1 MSKVAQQF
9 LALTTACLIGAAVTL
24 TGCSSG
30 GGGTTASNIDT
41 DTDTDTSADTNA
53 DGEVISSKTL
63 GFALPAELSAV
74 PASNAGVASANA
86 PGKITKSVSFAG
98 ALSRIAAAEAD
109 LPATSD
115 YAQTTAAKYIEEP
128 ALDRFAIIEQV
139 LQAVGQTKYADAAN
153 INNGP
158 YKAMIAWADEKNGVQ
173 VKTLEPWVVDSRMIV
188 IDGQDVNRVLAW
200 IEESDPEAPDGI
212 SLVKA
217 EFKIY
222 QAATLD
228 VDGKI
233 LDYGKWELNVK
244 FSESGAD
251 FFVATCEPNPD
262 GGSIIKVNEHE
273 EMGNGTE
280 GMKGVLYRA
289 GASGYGKVRYT
300 DWEGVNWNECG
311 EDCTPGTPIAQYAYN
326 ADYLG
331 TRKDEA
337 APVYKDRN
345 NSFEMTHNYGLFY
358 DENPPAGITAGDDVK
373 KHNQFGFPLTYSNEL
388 GHKSFAYYGAWQ
400 GRHQIWANGGD
411 GQGVP
416 AGTTVTKEA
425 WGAGVPETFT
435 VAASL
440 QGTFT
445 KRTYVD
451 ASLADILNVPVETW
465 LNKNFTLFYNDSNNW
480 QQCENGWVEMVPPNQ
495 FEPPSPPL
503 CRGHNGEEKEFTPYT
518 PGPELIVSLEDRK
531 NVNIDQWDHEA
542 NTQKRYVYLNDAAPD
557 GAGFYEAVQG
567 EFGKMVAADPAI
579 KYNPAPGDQL
589 NINMG
594 GSIYIA
600 YTGQF
605 AGLTTTGWV
614 QKELVSFDNQNWR
627 PVFGTT
633 DTPFTPDMGREYYM
647 NSNGVNYV
655 VKRKAPADLA
665 TSYDVLLEV
674 QTTANPANCTASDCT
689 AILPAAADYLRTPW
703 DMTTRYAL
711 VTDAGANY
719 LLLTYLT
726 NDPNTPANEV
736 GTVYSQGGWG
746 LQAWS
751 NGLDETA
758 GTQDDYPIDK
768 DGNEVLVDDFGMP
781 TGTIRPVEFNWE
793 YSASGGWGAQ
803 QYLLDVDGNYVILA
817 NPIMLDLI
825 SATNG
830 AGESKNLMLQFDGWM
845 HGLPDM
851 HTALKQADWDITNI
865 KDKIINIPAGTAVTD
880 SNGIG
885 YYLKPLQ
892 TSIFLT
898 VVPSDTEGLPDL
910 TQADSIDL
918 DLDTPTFTDHGMG
931 AMPAVT
937 TVKYSEGV
945 LVE

>member
-1 MSKVAQQF
+1 M
-9 LALTTACLIGAAVTL
+9 L
-24 TGCSSG
+24 TGCNSG
-30 GGGTTASNIDT
+30 DEVTSGNTGSGIDT
-41 DTDTDTSADTNA
+41 NN
-53 DGEVISSKTL
+53 DGEVLSSQML
-63 GFALPAELSAV
+63 GFALPTELSAV
-74 PASNAGVASANA
+74 PASNVQGATVASTA
-86 PGKITKSVSFAG
+86 PQGKLTKSVSFAT
-98 ALSRIAAAEAD
+98 ALRQVAAAEAD
-109 LPATSD
+109 LAPSSD
-115 YAQTTAAKYIEEP
+115 YAQTTGAKYIEEP

-139 LQAVGQTKYADAAN
+139 LQAVGQTRYADAAN
-153 INNGP
+153 INKGP

-244 FSESGAD
+244 FSEDGSD
-251 FFVATCEPNPD
+251 FFVATCEPNPA

-273 EMGNGTE
+273 EMDNGIE

-289 GASGYGKVRYT
+289 GASGYGKVRYP
-300 DWEGVNWNECG
+300 DWEGVDWQSCG
-311 EDCTPGTPIAQYAYN
+311 ENCTPATPTAQYAYN

-331 TRKDEA
+331 TRKDDA

-373 KHNQFGFPLTYSNEL
+373 KHNQFGFPLTYTNEL

-416 AGTTVTKEA
+416 AGTEVFKEA
-425 WGAGVPETFT
+425 WGAGVQVKYT

-451 ASLADILNVPVETW
+451 ASLADIQNVPVETW

-480 QQCENGWVEMVPPNQ
+480 QQCENGWVEMVPPNE

-503 CRGHNGEEKEFTPYT
+503 CRGHNGEVKDFTPYT
-518 PGPELIVSLEDRK
+518 PGPELIVAPEDRK

-542 NTQKRYVYLNDAAPD
+542 NTQKRYVYLNDAVPIKPAAYA
-557 GAGFYEAVQG
+557 GEGFYNAVQG
-567 EFGKMVAADPAI
+567 EHGKMVAADPAV
-579 KYNPAPGDQL
+579 KYLPEPGDQL

-605 AGLTTTGWV
+605 EGLTTTGWV
-614 QKELVSFDNQNWR
+614 QKELVSFDDRNWR

-655 VKRKAPADLA
+655 VKRKAIDNVAN
-665 TSYDVLLEV
+665 SYDVLLEV
-674 QTTANPANCTASDCT
+674 QTTANPANCTAGDCSK
-689 AILPAAADYLRTPW
+689 ILPAAADYLRTPW
-703 DMTTRYAL
+703 DMTVRYAL
-711 VTDAGANY
+711 VTDAADPNY

-726 NDPNTPANEV
+726 NDPNTP
-736 GTVYSQGGWG
+736 GDDTGMVYQQGGWG

-751 NGLDETA
+751 TNDTETTA
-758 GTQDDYPIDK
+758 DDFPIDASGNPVAVDDY
-768 DGNEVLVDDFGMP
+768 GMP
-781 TGTIRPVEFNWE
+781 TGATRPVEFNWE
-793 YSASGGWGAQ
+793 YSESGGWGAQ
-803 QYLLDVDGNYVILA
+803 QYLLDGDLNYVILDD
-817 NPIMLDLI
+817 PIMLAQI
-825 SATNG
+825 TVATNVPDVT
-830 AGESKNLMLQFDGWM
+830 KNLLLQFDGWM

-851 HTALKQADWDITNI
+851 HDALKQADWDISNI
-865 KDKIINIPAGTAVTD
+865 WEKIINIPAGTAVTD

-892 TSIFLT
+892 TSIFLA
-898 VVPSDTEGLPDL
+898 VVSAETEGLPDL
-910 TQADSIDL
+910 SQADSIDL

-931 AMPAVT
+931 DMPAVT